1 MAKSIKQYTD
11 LYDAF
16 VDEVESTTGAP
27 VNVVRRAA
35 RALLGDGNLQLP
47 DRKTEGFEKTSIE
60 EMFAPD
66 YGVNVKRLGIPV
78 DVGASFRCDVP
89 NLSTLQA
96 TVVNDKFIPSADLDS
111 RLPKG
116 VKFMSLSRASMECPN
131 LVAGTYGKIAPADDL
146 SVALNSMLVQDGVLI
161 HVADGVEVE
170 KPLQL
175 VNIFSSPTPLA
186 AFRRVLIVLGKG
198 ARLRLMVCD
207 HTQDSQQ
214 HYLASQVIEVKAGPY
229 SSLEVCQIEEASAT
243 TARYS
248 QLFVNQ
254 QQGSSVTCNVTTLLC
269 GVSRNDFTVNLEGE
283 GSECHLTGMAIA
295 GGKMHID
302 NNTSVSHRCARG
314 RSNQLF
320 KYVVDDEAQG
330 AFEGSID
337 VGENAPYTEAYQT
350 DRNLLASPTARMHC
364 KPQLI
369 INNDEVK
376 CSHGA
381 STGQL
386 DEDALFYMR
395 QRGIPLEEA
404 RRMLMQAFMSD
415 VIDSVHI
422 PGLQDRLRHLVSR
435 RFAGE
440 LGECEACRY
449 NS

>member
-1 MAKSIKQYTD
+1 MENSIKQYTE
-11 LYDAF
+11 LYDACRD
-16 VDEVESTTGAP
+16 VLESSTGAAI
-27 VNVVRRAA
+27 NVVRSRA
-35 RALLGDGNLQLP
+35 REFLDGEGVRLP
-47 DRKTEGFEKTSIE
+47 DRHTEGYEKTSVE

-66 YGVNVKRLGIPV
+66 YGVNVRRLGIPV

-96 TVVNDKFIPSADLDS
+96 TVVNDKFVPSTDLDN

-116 VKFMSLSRASMECPN
+116 VKFMSLARASVECPGV
-131 LVAGTYGKIAPADDL
+131 VASSYGKIAPADNAA
-146 SVALNSMLVQDGVLI
+146 VALNSMMVQDGVLI
-161 HVADGVEVE
+161 YVADDVEVE

-198 ARLRLMVCD
+198 ARLRLLLCD
-207 HTQDSQQ
+207 HTQETEHS
-214 HYLASQVIEVKAGPY
+214 YLASQVIEVKAGAG
-229 SSLEVCQIEEASAT
+229 STLELCQLEEAT
-243 TARYS
+243 EHTNRYN
-248 QLFVNQ
+248 QLFAVLAE
-254 QQGSSVTCNVTTLLC
+254 GSNVKINSTTLTCGVTRNDYNVTLTGERCECLL
-269 GVSRNDFTVNLEGE
+269 S
-283 GSECHLTGMAIA
+283 GMAIA

-302 NNTSVSHRCARG
+302 NSTSLSHKAPRCH
-314 RSNQLF
+314 SNQLF
-320 KYVVDDEAQG
+320 KYVIDDEAEG

-337 VGENAPYTEAYQT
+337 VTAEAPYTEAYQSN
-350 DRNLLASPTARMHC
+350 RNLLASSGARMHC

-386 DEDALFYMR
+386 DDDALFYMR
-395 QRGIPLEEA
+395 QRGIPEEEA

-415 VIDSVHI
+415 VIDSVSI
-422 PGLQDRLRHLVSR
+422 PGLQERLRHLVSR

-440 LGECEACRY
+440 LGDCEACRGK
-449 NS
+449 

>member
-1 MAKSIKQYTD
+1 MGNSIKQYIE
-11 LYDAF
+11 LYDACR
-16 VDEVESTTGAP
+16 DEIESSTGAA
-27 VNVVRRAA
+27 VNVVRTRA
-35 RALLGDGNLQLP
+35 RAFLGNEGLRLP
-47 DRKTEGFEKTSIE
+47 DCHTEGFEKTSIE

-66 YGVNVKRLGIPV
+66 YGVNVRRLGIPV

-96 TVVNDKFIPSADLDS
+96 TVVNDKFVPSADLDS
-111 RLPKG
+111 RLPEG
-116 VKFMSLSRASMECPN
+116 VKFMSLSRASVECPG
-131 LVAGTYGKIAPADDL
+131 LVASTYGKIAPADNVA
-146 SVALNSMLVQDGVLI
+146 VALNSMMVQDGVMI
-161 HVADGVEVE
+161 QVADGVEVE

-198 ARLRLMVCD
+198 ARLRLLLCD
-207 HTQDSQQ
+207 HTQECERR
-214 HYLASQVIEVKAGPY
+214 YLASQVIEVKAGAG
-229 SSLEVCQIEEASAT
+229 SSLEVCQLEEASDLT
-243 TARYS
+243 SRYS

-254 QQGSSVTCNVTTLLC
+254 AEGSTVRINSTTLTC
-269 GVSRNDFTVNLEGE
+269 GVTRNDYNVAITGE
-283 GSECHLTGMAIA
+283 HCECHLSGMAIA

-302 NNTSVSHRCARG
+302 NSTSVSHKASRCH
-314 RSNQLF
+314 SNQLF
-320 KYVVDDEAQG
+320 KYVVDDEAEG

-337 VGENAPYTEAYQT
+337 VTAEAPYTEAFQT
-350 DRNLLASPTARMHC
+350 NRNLLASTGARMHC

-395 QRGIPLEEA
+395 QRGIPEEEA

-415 VIDSVHI
+415 VIDSVCI
-422 PGLQDRLRHLVSR
+422 PGLQERLRHLVSR

-440 LGECEACRY
+440 LGDCGACRGK
-449 NS
+449 